1 MRLDNVFVQL
11 NAEAGLVRQLD
22 MSVLND
28 RPIVEDDIVHP
39 IAFSDHRLAS
49 EVVANGRRPLHGRH
63 RANHAAGIVVAQRQE
78 EQVAQVSD
86 FFRLE
91 QPPGDAPNGDEIT
104 RILMT
109 APEADEPFTPEE
121 EDSLE
126 RAREE
131 ARRGETKPWPEVRID
146 SRKWDEDI
154 VRDFAPNA
162 DGAKWLKEVDDEIDR
177 GDFSPI
183 G

>member
-1 MRLDNVFVQL
+1 MSIRDQL
-11 NAEAGLVRQLD
+11 
-22 MSVLND
+22 
-28 RPIVEDDIVHP
+28 
-39 IAFSDHRLAS
+39 HRLVDVLPEA
-49 EVVANGRRPLHGRH
+49 ETG
-63 RANHAAGIVVAQRQE
+63 AALR
-78 EQVAQVSD
+78 
-86 FFRLE
+86 FLE
-91 QPPGDAPNGDEIT
+91 YLRDAPNGDEIT

>member
-11 NAEAGLVRQLD
+11 NTEAGLVRQLD
-22 MSVLND
+22 MFVLNN
-28 RPIVEDDIVHP
+28 RPVVENHIVHP
-39 IAFSDHRLAS
+39 VAFARHRLTG
-49 EVVANGRRPLHGRH
+49 EVVANGCRPLHCRH
-63 RANHAAGIVVAQRQE
+63 RADHAAGVVVAQRQE
-78 EQVAQVSD
+78 EQVAQVGD

-109 APEADEPFTPEE
+109 APEVDEPFTGEE

-131 ARRGETKPWPEVRID
+131 VRRGETKP
-146 SRKWDEDI
+146 
-154 VRDFAPNA
+154 
-162 DGAKWLKEVDDEIDR
+162 
-177 GDFSPI
+177 
-183 G
+183 